1 MTDNPTYRTAVKN
14 IQRYLRSLADGSAG
28 SEVFAVPID
37 GIFDTATETALAEFQ
52 RRGRLPVTGIAD
64 KITFDALFLE
74 YLRATATERRKSSP
88 DFFPASPEDYAT
100 EFGEQS
106 SFISVLQ
113 FTLDEIRLAYDTLPT
128 FEMNGI
134 YDDNTA
140 MAVKEFQRING
151 LPVTGKVDRA
161 TWNEIASTYNQYARY
176 SR

>member
-1 MTDNPTYRTAVKN
+1 M
-14 IQRYLRSLADGSAG
+14 
-28 SEVFAVPID
+28 
-37 GIFDTATETALAEFQ
+37 
-52 RRGRLPVTGIAD
+52 
-64 KITFDALFLE
+64 
-74 YLRATATERRKSSP
+74 
-88 DFFPASPEDYAT
+88 
-100 EFGEQS
+100 
-106 SFISVLQ
+106 LQ